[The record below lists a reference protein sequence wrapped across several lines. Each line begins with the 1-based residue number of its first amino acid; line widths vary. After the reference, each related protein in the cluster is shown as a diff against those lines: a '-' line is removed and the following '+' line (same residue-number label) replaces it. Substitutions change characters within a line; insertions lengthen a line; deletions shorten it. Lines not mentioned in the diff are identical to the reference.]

1 MAVHHAA
8 TTHTKLH
15 GPGAHTQCNHFH
27 WNSKV
32 IWRFEKNKLNNN
44 LEDKNANDESRNII
58 LILCQTHRLV
68 YITDLYS

>member
-1 MAVHHAA
+1 MQQRHIQSYTGLVRTHSV
-8 TTHTKLH
+8 TTFTGIARSFGDLK
-15 GPGAHTQCNHFH
+15 
-27 WNSKV
+27 
-32 IWRFEKNKLNNN
+32 KNKLNNN